1 MGERDYYE
9 VLGLHPSAD
18 HQMVVQAYWHLA
30 HKYKMAMDRD
40 GTVGEAIEELN
51 RSFEVLVS
59 PDKREAYDRARME
72 GRTDSDAAG
81 QGCVMKRVS
90 LEVVYWYL
98 PGWRAILASTAALA
112 LAATALL
119 AGAQPLVV
127 LVLAVLTVGAALFVL
142 PTERALSATR
152 TRWFPHWLPHGRPK
166 ASVLELERS
175 TAAAIER
182 WRQGDEHQGATPSL
196 AHLLRG
202 ANDTPYRPP
211 FGRRAEDPQE
221 RL

>member
-30 HKYKMAMDRD
+30 HKYKVAMDRD
-40 GTVGEAIEELN
+40 GTVAEAIEELN
-51 RSFEVLVS
+51 QSFEVLVS

-98 PGWRAILASTAALA
+98 PGWRAILAATAALA

-127 LVLAVLTVGAALFVL
+127 LALAVLTVGAALFVL

-152 TRWFPHWLPHGRPK
+152 TRWLPHGRPT
-166 ASVLELERS
+166 ASASELERS
-175 TAAAIER
+175 TAAVIER
-182 WRQGDEHQGATPSL
+182 WRQGDERQGATPSL

-202 ANDTPYRPP
+202 ANDAPYRPP
-211 FGRRAEDPQE
+211 FGRQANEPHE
-221 RL
+221 RR

>member
-1 MGERDYYE
+1 MDERDYYE

-30 HKYKMAMDRD
+30 HKYKLAMERD
-40 GTVGEAIEELN
+40 GTVAEAIEELN

-59 PDKREAYDRARME
+59 ADKREAYDRARME
-72 GRTDSDAAG
+72 GRTESDATG
-81 QGCVMKRVS
+81 QGRVMKRVS

-98 PGWRAILASTAALA
+98 PGWRAILAATAALA

-142 PTERALSATR
+142 PTERALSGMR
-152 TRWFPHWLPHGRPK
+152 TRWLPHGRPK
-166 ASVLELERS
+166 ASASELERS
-175 TAAAIER
+175 TAAVIER
-182 WRQGDEHQGATPSL
+182 WRQGDDRQGATPSL
-196 AHLLRG
+196 AHLLKG

-211 FGRRAEDPQE
+211 FGRAQDPQQ
-221 RL
+221 RH

>member
-30 HKYKMAMDRD
+30 QKYKVAMDRD

-59 PDKREAYDRARME
+59 PDKRDAYDRARME

-90 LEVVYWYL
+90 IEVVYWYL
-98 PGWRAILASTAALA
+98 PGWRAILAATAALA

-127 LVLAVLTVGAALFVL
+127 LALALLTVGAALFVL

-152 TRWFPHWLPHGRPK
+152 ARWLPHGQPK
-166 ASVLELERS
+166 ASVSELERS
-175 TAAAIER
+175 TAAVIER
-182 WRQGDEHQGATPSL
+182 WRQGDERQGATPSL

-211 FGRRAEDPQE
+211 FGRRTQDPQE
-221 RL
+221 RP